1 MRYAGFW
8 VRALASLLD
17 FFVMLLVAVPVVV
30 LAELSWSISDNDAA
44 ATVIELTVNAVAVWL
59 YFALFESGRWQA
71 TPGKRMLGLRVTN
84 LVGRPV
90 SFGRASGRYFGKI
103 LSILTFYIG
112 FIMAGLTEKKQGLH
126 DKLADT
132 LVLYGDVKP
141 EFPDAGSKDKGSDS
155 AAQTIYLPQ
164 SNVDRWLISGF
175 DADGHVVRL
184 SFSQDTPKMAQEG
197 LIIGRDGKVCE
208 LQMNDPSVSRRHARL
223 FNESGTVWLEDLA
236 SANGTMVNGRPVNPG
251 VAIELPQ
258 QGTVTFGAVE
268 LSIAKY

>member
-17 FFVMLLVAVPVVV
+17 SFVTLLVVVPVIV
-30 LAELSWSISDNDAA
+30 LATMGWAIAYNDAA
-44 ATVIELTVNAVAVWL
+44 ATGIAFIVNAVAGWL

-71 TPGKRMLGLRVTN
+71 TPGKRMLGIRVTD
-84 LVGRPV
+84 LAGRPI

-132 LVLYGDVKP
+132 LVLYGDANP
-141 EFPDAGSKDKGSDS
+141 ELPDAGLKQAFSDGV
-155 AAQTIYLPQ
+155 AQTIYLPQ
-164 SNVDRWLISGF
+164 SNINRWVMSGF

-184 SFSQDTPKMAQEG
+184 SFSQDTPKMGQEG
-197 LIIGRDGKVCE
+197 LIIGRDAKACE
-208 LQMNDPSVSRRHARL
+208 LHMNDPSVSRRHARL
-223 FNESGTVWLEDLA
+223 FNENGTVWLEDLA
-236 SANGTMVNGRPVNPG
+236 SANGTLVNGRSVNPG
-251 VAIELPQ
+251 VAIELPR
-258 QGTVTFGAVE
+258 QGAVTFGAVE